1 MLTERQQVLYQYLID
16 KGDNWTVQFKICWD
30 LQEWYGIALSHESF
44 HDSQARHRLTS
55 DIRAINDST
64 EAEKIILSGLRGVKI
79 ATKEEFERH
88 IRKEISANI
97 RRLLRAKRKLQ
108 KGNLDGQMKFTT
120 NEEQEMIK
128 AFLEG
133 V

>member
-16 KGDNWTVQFKICWD
+16 KGDKWTLQFQICWD
-30 LQEWYGIALSHESF
+30 LQSWYGIAVNYDLF
-44 HDSQARHRLTS
+44 HDSQARHRLTT
-55 DIRAINDST
+55 DIRAINEST
-64 EAEKIILSGLRGVKI
+64 EAEKIILSGLRGCKI

-128 AFLEG
+128 AFLE
-133 V
+133 

>member
-16 KGDNWTVQFKICWD
+16 KGDKWTLQFQICWD
-30 LQEWYGIALSHESF
+30 LQSWYGIVLDHNSF
-44 HDSQARHRLTS
+44 HDSPARHRLTA

-79 ATKEEFERH
+79 ANRDEFERH

-120 NEEQEMIK
+120 NEEQEMIR
-128 AFLEG
+128 AFLE
-133 V
+133 

>member
-1 MLTERQQVLYQYLID
+1 MLTERQQILYQYLIE
-16 KGDNWTVQFKICWD
+16 KGDKWTLQFQICWD
-30 LQEWYGIALSHESF
+30 LQEWYGIVLNHDSF
-44 HDSQARHRLTS
+44 HDSAARMRLTA
-55 DIRAINDST
+55 DIRAINDSM

-79 ATKEEFERH
+79 SNETEFERY
-88 IRKEISANI
+88 IKKEISAGL
-97 RRLLRAKRKLQ
+97 RRLKRARRKLQ
-108 KGNLDGQMKFTT
+108 KGNLDGQMRFTT

>member
-16 KGDNWTVQFKICWD
+16 KGDKWTVQFQICWD
-30 LQEWYGIALSHESF
+30 LQSWYGIVLSHDSF
-44 HDSQARHRLTS
+44 HDSSARMRLTA
-55 DIRAINDST
+55 DIRAINESS
-64 EAEKIILSGLRGVKI
+64 ESEKIILSSSRGVKI
-79 ATKEEFERH
+79 ANREEFERH
-88 IRKEISANI
+88 IRKEISATI

-120 NEEQEMIK
+120 NEEQEMIQ

>member
-1 MLTERQQVLYQYLID
+1 MLTDRQQVLYQYLID
-16 KGDNWTVQFKICWD
+16 KGDTWTLQFQICWD
-30 LQEWYGIALSHESF
+30 LQEWYGIALNHESF
-44 HDSQARHRLTS
+44 HDSHVRHKLTA
-55 DIRAINDST
+55 DIRAINDSV
-64 EAEKIILSGLRGVKI
+64 EAEKIILSGLKGVKI
-79 ATKEEFERH
+79 SNKNEFERH
-88 IRKEISANI
+88 IKKEISASV

-133 V
+133 

>member
-16 KGDNWTVQFKICWD
+16 KGDKWTVQFQICWD
-30 LQEWYGIALSHESF
+30 LQEWYGISLSADTF
-44 HDSQARHRLTS
+44 HDSQARHRLTA
-55 DIRAINDST
+55 DIRAINDSM
-64 EAEKIILSGLRGVKI
+64 EADKVILSGGRGVKI
-79 ATKEEFERH
+79 ANRDEFERH
-88 IRKEISANI
+88 IRKEISSNI

-108 KGNLDGQMKFTT
+108 KGNLDGQMRFTT
-120 NEEQEMIK
+120 NEEQEMVK